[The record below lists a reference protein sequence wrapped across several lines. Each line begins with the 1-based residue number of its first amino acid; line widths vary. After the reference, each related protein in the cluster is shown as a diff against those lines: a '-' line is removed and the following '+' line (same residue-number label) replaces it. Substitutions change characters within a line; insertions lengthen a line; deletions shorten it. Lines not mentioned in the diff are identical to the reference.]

1 MPQVLKRPSSVTVD
15 GAPDLTKAA
24 AGSRPGHGGSAP
36 AASPPAGFRK
46 SSRSG
51 RRPGRLCA
59 RFSRFLPALVALA
72 GVVIL
77 FAAGPA
83 VAQSSDSTLRALTV
97 EVSTDGVNF
106 SRVGIVPEFSASHPS
121 YETVVRASERH
132 THMRVTATANHAGAT
147 LKVGKNVGGRFPGQT
162 SATSGSPS
170 EAIAL
175 ADGGNQIRIRV
186 TAQDRS
192 SQDYVVTVYRG
203 GRQGPA
209 PPRYVKVTAGTAKLT
224 LTWTAPA
231 HWGSFPAGGYEV
243 DWYAGAS
250 PPMDDSD
257 WNLATP
263 TPSPLAATATS
274 YEFTGTYGTHTVA
287 DGTTYQ
293 LRIRSLSTNPDDSSD
308 HLVSDWTAPQAGT
321 PPSGSSRSTDAR
333 LRGLTAGSATS
344 ATGTFQA
351 LTLTPSAFSAST
363 TEYAASVAN
372 DRTHVKLTPTVNE
385 TNATVQV
392 GKGSALSPVTSGT
405 ASGAI
410 ALDVGANAITVRV
423 TAHDGSTM
431 KDYTVTVTR
440 AAQQT
445 RSTNANLSALTVGSA
460 ASSGGQYTD
469 FSIGTFGATTT
480 DYTASVAN
488 DQTHVKVTPTVADT
502 GKATVGVRKG
512 STGNFSS
519 VTSGQASGAIALDVG
534 ANTITV
540 RVTAED
546 TTTMKDYTVT
556 VTRRVT
562 APSVP
567 RNVQATPGD
576 AKLTLTW
583 QAPASW
589 GTWPAGGFE
598 LQHNLATGWN
608 DVDSAH
614 HDAGD
619 PTLTRSVFQ
628 GAHNSRAVTNG
639 SAVSLRIR
647 ARAQQPG
654 TDGSQDSHFRYSAW
668 VTVTGTPQAATVA
681 PGAVGSLTATPG
693 DGKFDLAW
701 TAPAGEVTHY
711 EIHRT
716 TATTTSVANGAAALG
731 SGTPSQGWIAYTDR
745 VRRTSFSATGSNG
758 TAYRVRVRAAN
769 SAGNGPWSFVTV
781 TPAVTTG
788 PVAQWA
794 RSSVTVRETD
804 ADRRVRLDIILSEAL
819 TDAVALSV
827 SQTSGTA
834 TSGADWETLSDA
846 ACVTG
851 ASGDTSLSCTIVI
864 KGDDASETDETMDLT
879 LARTS
884 GTVTVGTRSVI
895 AVTIEDDETP
905 AAPTG
910 LIITPGDGTLALSW
924 TAPTGTL
931 TGYDVHYTSA
941 LVGAVADDAVA
952 SGTDASAAWVAATRT
967 ATDTTA
973 SQTISGLANNTEY
986 RVRVRARNAAGAG
999 AWVHGTGTPQQTD
1012 TTGPSAPTF
1021 VPGDGATVADA
1032 GTTIT
1037 LTFTEAVRKDAAN
1050 ADFTGHADL
1059 SAILTLAR
1067 TNAGGAAIAYTAS
1080 INAGKTVITIDPTG
1094 DLADGAVYVGI
1105 SSAYYDANGNAGTA
1119 ASATFTVAATP
1130 ARSSNADLGA
1140 LAASTSTS
1148 ARGTFTP
1155 LDIGT
1160 FSAGATSYTASVAHA
1175 RTHVKVTATVA
1186 DTGKATVGV
1195 RKGAS
1200 GGFTPV
1206 TSGSASAAMALDVG
1220 SNAFTVRVTAEDS
1233 TTRDYTVTVTRQAR
1247 VVPTVTLS
1255 ASPNPVPEGQSV
1267 TISATLSSPAPR
1279 AMTFPVTVTRGTAEA
1294 QDLGTLPT
1302 RVRIAGGRTSGAVR
1316 IATRQDDDPDDE
1328 TFTVALDTATLPS
1341 GVTAGTVTSVTV
1353 TIDDDDTPTV
1363 SLSVSPRN
1371 PVGAGE
1377 SVEVTATL
1385 SSTLPGAVTI
1395 PLALIPDQ
1403 GTTSADYR
1411 TLASIT
1417 IAAGADS
1424 GTGTLVTVRDN
1435 DREYES
1441 VRVALDTANLP
1452 AEVGRG
1458 PRWWV
1463 RVTIAPE
1470 YVPVVSL
1477 EAPDTVDE
1485 GEAVTVTARLDEAL
1499 SEAVRIPVTARFGNG
1514 PAESHE
1520 IPIAAGATRG
1530 TLAIATPYDDDSAHD
1545 ALFVAIDRR
1554 ILPAVEPEVRVWAYS
1569 RRYPN
1574 KVLISVLDRPALSS
1588 GRATAQEGRD
1598 GAAVFTVRLSYVAI
1612 DTVTVNYAT
1621 ADAAGAWQ
1629 GAAPATAGA
1638 DYTGVSGT
1646 LTFAVGQM
1654 EKTVPVPVLDDAVD
1668 EGTEHF
1674 LLRLSNPR
1682 GAWLK
1687 PGHGEAHGIITN
1699 DDPLQKMW
1707 LARFGRTVGSQ
1718 VTDAVSER
1726 LAGGLTPGAHMTLAG
1741 QPLDLGKADD
1751 SKALAA
1757 AMTGL
1762 AQRFDTP
1769 DAPANPGSGP
1779 GQAGAGPFGRHGLSG
1794 PQSGPGGAW
1803 DGPGSETSAPARGV
1817 TGRALPLGSSFHV
1830 AGGGEGSGPVLA
1842 AWGRVAHAGFDG
1854 KEASDGGH
1862 TGIDGTVLTGTLG
1875 ADADWGRVL
1884 AGVAVSLSEGE
1895 GGFEQTGVDS
1905 GSIESTLTTVS
1916 PYARLKVSERL
1927 SAWGL
1932 VGWGTGDMTITQ
1944 DAREATGTRPARA
1957 ETVTRTDISM
1967 QLGAIG
1973 ARGALMEQ
1981 DASGGMDLVLK
1992 TDAFFV
1998 RMESD
2003 RAQNSAATTADASR
2017 VRLVL
2022 EGGRSF
2028 AVGPDARFR
2037 PSLEL
2042 GVRHDGGDAETGT
2055 GLEIGGGV
2063 RYADA
2068 ASGLSVEARAR
2079 MLAAHA
2085 DSNYEEWGASATAR
2099 LDPGE
2104 RGRGLSLSL
2113 SPTIGSA
2120 GSATDRLW
2128 GAHDAHGFAPGGEFE
2143 AARGLRAEAGYG
2155 LSLLGDRFTGTPNL
2169 GFGLADGG
2177 ARDYRI
2183 GWRLIPALVDGSGF
2197 EVSLD
2202 ATRREAANDDAPAH
2216 GVTLRVLIRW

>member
-1 MPQVLKRPSSVTVD
+1 M
-15 GAPDLTKAA
+15 
-24 AGSRPGHGGSAP
+24 
-36 AASPPAGFRK
+36 
-46 SSRSG
+46 
-51 RRPGRLCA
+51 
-59 RFSRFLPALVALA
+59 
-72 GVVIL
+72 
-77 FAAGPA
+77 
-83 VAQSSDSTLRALTV
+83 
-97 EVSTDGVNF
+97 
-106 SRVGIVPEFSASHPS
+106 
-121 YETVVRASERH
+121 
-132 THMRVTATANHAGAT
+132 
-147 LKVGKNVGGRFPGQT
+147 
-162 SATSGSPS
+162 
-170 EAIAL
+170 
-175 ADGGNQIRIRV
+175 
-186 TAQDRS
+186 
-192 SQDYVVTVYRG
+192 
-203 GRQGPA
+203 
-209 PPRYVKVTAGTAKLT
+209 
-224 LTWTAPA
+224 
-231 HWGSFPAGGYEV
+231 
-243 DWYAGAS
+243 
-250 PPMDDSD
+250 
-257 WNLATP
+257 
-263 TPSPLAATATS
+263 
-274 YEFTGTYGTHTVA
+274 A

-293 LRIRSLSTNPDDSSD
+293 LRIRALSTNPDDSSD
-308 HLVSDWTAPQAGT
+308 HLVSDWSTPQAGT

-344 ATGTFQA
+344 STGTFQA
-351 LTLTPSAFSAST
+351 LTLTPSAFSAAT
-363 TEYAASVAN
+363 TEYTASVAN

-385 TNATVQV
+385 TNATVKV
-392 GKGSALSPVTSGT
+392 GKGATLSPVSSGS
-405 ASGAI
+405 ASGPI

-423 TAHDGSTM
+423 TAEDTTTT

-440 AAQQT
+440 AAAQT
-445 RSTNANLSALTVGSA
+445 LSTNTDLSALTAGSST
-460 ASSGGQYTD
+460 SSGGPYTD

-480 DYTASVAN
+480 SYTASVAN
-488 DQTHVKVTPTVADT
+488 DRTHVKLTPTVADT

-512 STGNFSS
+512 SQGSFTP
-519 VTSGQASGAIALDVG
+519 VTSGSASSAIALDEG
-534 ANTITV
+534 SNTLVV

-546 TTTMKDYTVT
+546 GTTTKDYTVT

-583 QAPASW
+583 RAPASW
-589 GTWPAGGFE
+589 GTWPADGFE

-608 DVDSAH
+608 DVDAAH

-628 GAHNSRAVTNG
+628 GTHNSRSVTNG

-647 ARAQQPG
+647 ARARQPG

-716 TATTTSVANGAAALG
+716 TATTTSVANGAAALA

-769 SAGNGPWSFVTV
+769 SAGTGPWSFVTV
-781 TPAVTTG
+781 TPAATTG

-819 TDAVALSV
+819 TGAVALSV

-834 TSGADWETLSDA
+834 TSSGSSADWERLSEA

-884 GTVTVGTRSVI
+884 GSVTVGTRSVI
-895 AVTIEDDETP
+895 TVTIEDDETP

-910 LIITPGDGTLALSW
+910 LMIAPGDGTLALSW
-924 TAPTGTL
+924 TAPAGTL

-941 LVGAVADDAVA
+941 LVGAVADDAAA

-1021 VPGDGATVADA
+1021 LPGDGTTTADA
-1032 GTTIT
+1032 GTNIT

-1059 SAILTLAR
+1059 SAVLTLAR
-1067 TNAGGAAIAYTAS
+1067 TNAGGTAIAYSAS

-1105 SSAYYDANGNAGTA
+1105 SGAYYDAIGNAGTA
-1119 ASATFTVAATP
+1119 ASAIFTVATAP
-1130 ARSSNADLGA
+1130 ARSSNAELGA

-1160 FSAGATSYTASVAHA
+1160 FSAGATSYTATVAHA
-1175 RTHVKVTATVA
+1175 RTHVKLTPTVA

-1233 TTRDYTVTVTRQAR
+1233 TTRDYTVTVTRRAR

-1255 ASPNPVPEGQSV
+1255 ASPNPVPEGESV
-1267 TISATLSSPAPR
+1267 TIAATLSRALPR
-1279 AMTFPVTVTRGTAEA
+1279 AVTIPLTITDDTAESADRGT
-1294 QDLGTLPT
+1294 LSGI
-1302 RVRIAGGRTSGAVR
+1302 RIARGQTSGTGR
-1316 IATRQDDDPDDE
+1316 IATRQDDDADDE
-1328 TFTVALDTATLPS
+1328 TFTVALDAANLPS
-1341 GVTAGTVTSVTV
+1341 GVAAGAPASVTV
-1353 TIDDDDTPTV
+1353 IIDDDDTPTV
-1363 SLSVSPRN
+1363 SLSVKPRN
-1371 PVGAGE
+1371 PVGAGD

-1395 PLALIPDQ
+1395 PLVLIPDQ

-1424 GTGTLVTVRDN
+1424 GTGTLVTVLDN
-1435 DREYES
+1435 EREYES
-1441 VRVALDTANLP
+1441 VRVAVDGTNLP

-1463 RVTIAPE
+1463 RVTIAPRH
-1470 YVPVVSL
+1470 VPIVWL
-1477 EAPDTVDE
+1477 TAPETVAE
-1485 GEAVTVTARLDEAL
+1485 GEAATVTARLDEAL

-1545 ALFVAIDRR
+1545 VLFVAIDRR

-1569 RRYPN
+1569 GRYPN

-1588 GRATAQEGRD
+1588 GRATAREGRD
-1598 GAAVFTVRLSYVAI
+1598 EAAVFTVRLSYVAI

-1629 GAAPATAGA
+1629 GASPATAGA

-1646 LTFAVGQM
+1646 LTFAVGQTA
-1654 EKTVPVPVLDDAVD
+1654 KTVKVPVLDDAVD

-1674 LLRLSNPR
+1674 LLRFSNPR

-1687 PGHGEAHGIITN
+1687 PGHREARGLITN

-1726 LAGGLTPGAHMTLAG
+1726 LAGGLAPGAHMTLAG
-1741 QPLDLGKADD
+1741 QPLDLSRTDD
-1751 SKALAA
+1751 GMALAA

-1762 AQRFDTP
+1762 AQRFG
-1769 DAPANPGSGP
+1769 APGGPPNPGSGL
-1779 GQAGAGPFGRHGLSG
+1779 GQAGAGSFGRPGLVRAAERSRRRLGRPRFGVRHLGARAGRDGPGTAARQLVPRRRRRRGLRSG
-1794 PQSGPGGAW
+1794 AGGLGPGGAC
-1803 DGPGSETSAPARGV
+1803 GASTARRPRTAGA
-1817 TGRALPLGSSFHV
+1817 RAST
-1830 AGGGEGSGPVLA
+1830 A
-1842 AWGRVAHAGFDG
+1842 
-1854 KEASDGGH
+1854 
-1862 TGIDGTVLTGTLG
+1862 TVVTGTLG

-1884 AGVAVSLSEGE
+1884 AGVAVSFSEGE
-1895 GGFEQTGVDS
+1895 GGFDQPGVDK
-1905 GSIESTLTTVS
+1905 GSIESALTTVS
-1916 PYARLKVSERL
+1916 PYARLKVNERV
-1927 SAWGL
+1927 SAWSL
-1932 VGWGTGDMTITQ
+1932 VGWGTGDLTITQ
-1944 DAREATGTRPARA
+1944 DAREATDTRPARA
-1957 ETVTRTDISM
+1957 ETVTKTDISM
-1967 QLGAIG
+1967 RLGAIG

-1981 DASGGMDLVLK
+1981 DGADGMDLVLK

-1998 RMESD
+1998 RMESEK
-2003 RAQNSAATTADASR
+2003 AAGSAATTADASR

-2022 EGGRSF
+2022 EAGARSRS
-2028 AVGPDARFR
+2028 ARTPRSGPRWSWACAMTAATPRPARAWRSAAACAYDRPGLRPLRRGAGADARGACGHELPRMGCQRDRRGSTRANAAGGLSF
-2037 PSLEL
+2037 SLAP
-2042 GVRHDGGDAETGT
+2042 V
-2055 GLEIGGGV
+2055 IG
-2063 RYADA
+2063 A
-2068 ASGLSVEARAR
+2068 ASS
-2079 MLAAHA
+2079 
-2085 DSNYEEWGASATAR
+2085 AS
-2099 LDPGE
+2099 E
-2104 RGRGLSLSL
+2104 
-2113 SPTIGSA
+2113 
-2120 GSATDRLW
+2120 RLW
-2128 GAHDAHGFAPGGEFE
+2128 GAHDARGLAPGPGSGSGAGSGFE
-2143 AARGLRAEAGYG
+2143 ASRGLTAEAGYG
-2155 LSLLGDRFTGTPNL
+2155 LALFGDRFTGTPNL
-2169 GFGLADGG
+2169 GVRMSDGG

-2183 GWRLIPALVDGSGF
+2183 GWRLTPAIPNDPGF
-2197 EVSLD
+2197 EVNLD
-2202 ATRREAANDDAPAH
+2202 AIRREAANDNQTDHALM
-2216 GVTLRVLIRW
+2216 LRGAIAW